1 MPTTTQDPTVSIGS
15 INAQR
20 VEGALAQ
27 IGPRWTT
34 WSTMVLAQGDHPMRV
49 RDVAARLPFLDEQV
63 VFKRLNTMRVGGLV
77 HRDLDPRREAL
88 YRLSERGE
96 SLAPVHRTMA
106 AWHRTHLPVGRMAEA
121 ERIEDALDRLRRR
134 HTTAVIQI
142 LDEAG
147 PMRYVDIAERAGLG
161 HGTTSHR
168 LARLQTDGLVT
179 RTGQR
184 FGDPYVLTDAGQ
196 ALGSVYASVER
207 WSEPLVAPRKSS
219 APRTAAAT
227 RTHHGVPLG
236 ADARTA
242 AALRRSA
249 VVPTALFSHAPQP
262 QPRVPA
268 AVTAESAPNRAR

>member
-1 MPTTTQDPTVSIGS
+1 
-15 INAQR
+15 
-20 VEGALAQ
+20 
-27 IGPRWTT
+27 
-34 WSTMVLAQGDHPMRV
+34 
-49 RDVAARLPFLDEQV
+49 
-63 VFKRLNTMRVGGLV
+63 MRVGGLV

-96 SLAPVHRTMA
+96 SLAPVHHTMS

-121 ERIEDALDRLRRR
+121 ERIEDTLDRLRRR
-134 HTTAVIQI
+134 HTTTVIQI
-142 LDEAG
+142 LDNAG

-196 ALGSVYASVER
+196 ALGAVYATVER
-207 WSEPLVAPRKSS
+207 WSEPLEAPRKPS
-219 APRTAAAT
+219 APRAAMAT
-227 RTHHGVPLG
+227 RTHHGVPRG
-236 ADARTA
+236 ADDARTT
-242 AALRRSA
+242 AALQRSA

-262 QPRVPA
+262 QPRGPA
-268 AVTAESAPNRAR
+268 ALTAESAPNRAR